1 MTITSDKIE
10 NVRAFEVPNGVFG
23 DGQIAAA
30 PKIAFVKWQSG
41 WSDKFY
47 QVYVN
52 GKYAGATSD
61 SEQRHMLVQVPDSPQ
76 TAVKI
81 EVFAVEAQKAN
92 IDFGDEVGLDEPD
105 KSRVCIQLLRSQ
117 NLPSDSFAEIY
128 SDNGSGQINYEN
140 PINNTPIK
148 IWPSWQ
154 SKAGFAMSKFGL
166 ADFGYDWAAAVGF
179 GKGCFGYGQFGI
191 DTDCIVWLSEQ
202 LPAGTYKFGVKI
214 VSKNGNKSSSIE
226 TEQITVIP
234 AAKPAEHLA
243 VASFNKQNNKLI
255 FNVS

>member
-1 MTITSDKIE
+1 MTITSEKIE
-10 NVRAFEVPNGVFG
+10 KVRAFEVPNGVFG
-23 DGQIAAA
+23 DGQIVSAA
-30 PKIAFVKWQSG
+30 KIAFVKWQSG

-61 SEQRHMLVQVPDSPQ
+61 NEQRHMLVQIPDSPQ

-92 IDFGDEVGLDEPD
+92 VDFSDEVGSVEPD

-117 NLPSDSFAEIY
+117 VLPLDSFAEIY
-128 SDNGSGQINYEN
+128 SDNGSGEIDYEN

-166 ADFGYDWAAAVGF
+166 SDFGYDSSAAIGF
-179 GKGCFGYGQFGI
+179 GKGFFGYGQFGI
-191 DTDCIVWLSEQ
+191 DADYIEWLSEQ

-214 VSKNGNKSSSIE
+214 ISKNGNKSSSVE
-226 TEQITVIP
+226 TGQITIIP

-243 VASFNKQNNKLI
+243 VVSFDKQNNKLI